1 VLAVVYLIFHEGYG
15 GNGNLTGEA
24 IRLGRALA
32 ALMRDEPEVHGL
44 LALMLLHDTRR
55 DARFRDGELVL
66 LAGQERALWDREQ
79 IVAVRTSTV
88 GWPSSSPTG
97 GGYPRGFRARGM
109 TRLTE
114 QS

>member
-1 VLAVVYLIFHEGYG
+1 
-15 GNGNLTGEA
+15 
-24 IRLGRALA
+24 
-32 ALMRDEPEVHGL
+32 MPDEPEVHGL

-55 DARFRDGELVL
+55 DAGFRDGELVL
-66 LAGQERALWDREQ
+66 LAEQDRARWDREQ
-79 IVAVRTSTV
+79 ILAGRTSPV